1 MNEDSFKFLSYYGIN
16 SGNIRDSHI
25 FELQF
30 FLKGFFI
37 VLTTTFFDKNQR
49 NCIKGGAKGA
59 PPQYK
64 KGKERKGNQEKRKRR
79 EK

>member
-1 MNEDSFKFLSYYGIN
+1 MNKDSFKFLSYYGIN

-49 NCIKGGAKGA
+49 NCIKEGAKGHH
-59 PPQYK
+59 PNIR
-64 KGKERKGNQEKRKRR
+64 KERKSGGKKR